1 MTDLRLRVGTERQE
15 MADRIDGI
23 ARSQRQYATPR
34 QADERIRSGTLTK
47 NAKELL
53 QFFAMG
59 HVDTPRNGAEVP
71 R

>member
-34 QADERIRSGTLTK
+34 QADERIRS
-47 NAKELL
+47 A
-53 QFFAMG
+53 
-59 HVDTPRNGAEVP
+59 DTYEKR
-71 R
+71 